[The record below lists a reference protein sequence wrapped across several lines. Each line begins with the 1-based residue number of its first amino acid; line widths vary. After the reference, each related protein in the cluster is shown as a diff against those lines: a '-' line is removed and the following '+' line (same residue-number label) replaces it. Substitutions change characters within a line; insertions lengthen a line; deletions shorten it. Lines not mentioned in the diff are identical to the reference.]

1 MGIDKKILSEIERYN
16 SIVNYIREQ
25 AVEPPPP
32 DPAAEVAGALGTP
45 PAAEPAAA
53 PTPDA
58 GGEAAKGIPTPQPLD
73 VESDPDVEK
82 LDDKGESTEKKDDEG
97 TEELEITD
105 LVDAQK
111 NIQQKQD
118 EYFENLFGQLSN
130 LEKRLGEMDQ
140 IMGKLNSL
148 EAKLE
153 KYRAK
158 SPEEKLSLR
167 VYDSYPYNQRLSD
180 FFDDKKDEM
189 EKTGKNEYVLTD
201 DQVSDINVNDIKNS
215 FQPSGEDREDFR
227 FK

>member
-1 MGIDKKILSEIERYN
+1 MGIDKKIISEIERYN
-16 SIVNYIREQ
+16 SIVNYIKEQ
-25 AVEPPPP
+25 AVEPPPA
-32 DPAAEVAGALGTP
+32 DPAADAAAALGA
-45 PAAEPAAA
+45 PADSPTGAPATEPTNV
-53 PTPDA
+53 P
-58 GGEAAKGIPTPQPLD
+58 KGIPTPQPLD

-82 LDDKGESTEKKDDEG
+82 LDDKGKSTEKEEKETG

-148 EAKLE
+148 ESKLE
-153 KYRAK
+153 KYRSK
-158 SPEEKLSLR
+158 SPEEKLNLR

-180 FFDDKKDEM
+180 FFDDKKEEM

>member
-16 SIVNYIREQ
+16 SIVNYIKEQ
-25 AVEPPPP
+25 AIEPPPP
-32 DPAAEVAGALGTP
+32 DPAADAAAALGAPATP
-45 PAAEPAAA
+45 PAETPAADI
-53 PTPDA
+53 P
-58 GGEAAKGIPTPQPLD
+58 KGIPTPEPLD

-82 LDDKGESTEKKDDEG
+82 LDDKGKSTEKKGEESG

-148 EAKLE
+148 ESKLE
-153 KYRAK
+153 KYRSK
-158 SPEEKLSLR
+158 SPEEKLNLR
-167 VYDSYPYNQRLSD
+167 VYDSYPYNQRLTD
-180 FFDDKKDEM
+180 FFDDKKEEM

-215 FQPSGEDREDFR
+215 FQPSGEDREDFK

>member
-16 SIVNYIREQ
+16 SIVNYIKEQ
-25 AVEPPPP
+25 AIEPPPP
-32 DPAAEVAGALGTP
+32 DPAADAATALGAPATAP
-45 PAAEPAAA
+45 AETPAADIP
-53 PTPDA
+53 
-58 GGEAAKGIPTPQPLD
+58 KGIPTPEPLD

-82 LDDKGESTEKKDDEG
+82 LDDKGKSTEKKDEESG

-148 EAKLE
+148 ESKLE
-153 KYRAK
+153 KYRSK
-158 SPEEKLSLR
+158 SPEEKLNLR
-167 VYDSYPYNQRLSD
+167 VYDSYPYNQRLTD
-180 FFDDKKDEM
+180 FFDDKKEEM

-215 FQPSGEDREDFR
+215 FQPSGEDREDFK

>member
-16 SIVNYIREQ
+16 SIVSYIKEQ
-25 AVEPPPP
+25 TVEPPPP
-32 DPAAEVAGALGTP
+32 DPAADAAAALGATPGLP
-45 PAAEPAAA
+45 PA
-53 PTPDA
+53 TPEVEGADVP
-58 GGEAAKGIPTPQPLD
+58 KGIPTPQPLD

-82 LDDKGESTEKKDDEG
+82 LDDKGKSTEKKDDEGG

-148 EAKLE
+148 ESKLE
-153 KYRAK
+153 KYRSK
-158 SPEEKLSLR
+158 SPEEKLNLR

-180 FFDDKKDEM
+180 FFDDKKEEM